1 MFTAKFVPDF
11 ADHAH
16 IDLIML
22 QSSSEKPPLRPDLS
36 FVEFVGLIALMMAMT
51 AFAVDI
57 MLPGLAQI
65 GDELGLA
72 EANDRQFIITFY
84 LVGFA
89 VGQLFFG
96 PLSDRFGR
104 KKPLY
109 AGLVIFSLG
118 AVMAAFASS
127 AAMMFAAR
135 ALQGIG
141 AAAPRVIA
149 IAIVRDRF
157 SGRQMSR
164 VMSFVIMTFIVIP
177 ILAPTA
183 GQGIMALA
191 SWRWL
196 FLVLLGAALAT
207 IVWSWLRLS
216 ETKAAGDSL
225 PLSVS
230 RIADAVRVV
239 ATTRQTAGYA
249 IGFGFLFGVLMSY
262 VGSAEQIFVDVYG
275 LGKNFPMVFGAVASA
290 MILASFINSRLV
302 VRIGM
307 RRVSHFALLAFLAV
321 CGAMALFGYPEK
333 PPLIVFCL
341 FMAAAFFLFRAH
353 RTEFQRDGHGAGRP
367 YCGDRFLVHRLLY
380 DGGGSDIRL
389 ADRAILRRHGAAF
402 DHRLHLAGAGGAG
415 IGAHHRARQAGEA
428 AARAATATA
437 LTGSRA
443 PRTIS
448 LRRSISGP
456 TATKVWGRRRVSW
469 QGGCRNRALRCPGRF
484 HRHTWRSALPADA
497 RDRWPANS
505 RAWSCRCFL
514 N

>member
-1 MFTAKFVPDF
+1 
-11 ADHAH
+11 
-16 IDLIML
+16 ML
-22 QSSSEKPPLRPDLS
+22 QSSSPKPIARSDLS

-72 EANDRQFIITFY
+72 GANDRQLIITFY

-109 AGLVIFSLG
+109 AGLVIFALG
-118 AVMAAFASS
+118 AVMAAFSTSS
-127 AAMMFAAR
+127 AMMFAAR
-135 ALQGIG
+135 ILQGVG

-157 SGRQMSR
+157 AGRQMAR
-164 VMSFVIMTFIVIP
+164 VMSFVIMTFIIIP

-183 GQGIMALA
+183 GQAIMAVA
-191 SWRWL
+191 SWRWV
-196 FLVLLGAALAT
+196 FLVLLAASLIT

-216 ETKAAGDSL
+216 ETRAAGDSL

-230 RIADAVRVV
+230 RIAGAVRVV

-275 LGKNFPMVFGAVASA
+275 LGQNFPMVFGAVSSA

-302 VRIGM
+302 VRVGM

-321 CGAMALFGYPEK
+321 CGVMALFGYPEK
-333 PPLIVFCL
+333 PPLVAFCL
-341 FMAAAFFLFRAH
+341 FMAAAFFCFGLIGPNFNAMAM
-353 RTEFQRDGHGAGRP
+353 EPVGHIAGTASSFIGF
-367 YCGDRFLVHRLLY
+367 YTT
-380 DGGGSDIRL
+380 
-389 ADRAILRRHGAAF
+389 AAGAAF
-402 DHRLHLAGAGGAG
+402 GWLIGQSFDGTVRPLTIGFTLLALAALVTVLITERGKL
-415 IGAHHRARQAGEA
+415 ARPQHVPP
-428 AARAATATA
+428 
-437 LTGSRA
+437 
-443 PRTIS
+443 PR
-448 LRRSISGP
+448 
-456 TATKVWGRRRVSW
+456 
-469 QGGCRNRALRCPGRF
+469 
-484 HRHTWRSALPADA
+484 
-497 RDRWPANS
+497 
-505 RAWSCRCFL
+505 
-514 N
+514 

>member
-1 MFTAKFVPDF
+1 VLN
-11 ADHAH
+11 AH
-16 IDLIML
+16 IGLIML
-22 QSSSEKPPLRPDLS
+22 QSSSQKPASRPDLS

-72 EANDRQFIITFY
+72 EANDRQLIITFY
-84 LVGFA
+84 LAGFA
-89 VGQLFFG
+89 LGQLFFG

-109 AGLVIFSLG
+109 AGLLIFAIG
-118 AVMAAFASS
+118 AVMAAFATS
-127 AAMMFAAR
+127 AAMMLAAR
-135 ALQGIG
+135 ILQGIG

-164 VMSFVIMTFIVIP
+164 VMSFVIMTFIIIP
-177 ILAPTA
+177 ILAPSA
-183 GQGIMALA
+183 GQAIMAVA

-196 FLVLLGAALAT
+196 FLVLLAASLVT

-216 ETKAAGDSL
+216 ETRAAGDSL

-230 RIADAVRVV
+230 RIVGAVRVV
-239 ATTRQTAGYA
+239 VTTRQTAGYA

-275 LGKNFPMVFGAVASA
+275 LGKNFPIVFGAVASA

-302 VRIGM
+302 VRVGM

-321 CGAMALFGYPEK
+321 CGVMALFGYPEK

-341 FMAAAFFLFRAH
+341 FMAAAFFCFGLIGPNFNAMAM
-353 RTEFQRDGHGAGRP
+353 EPVGNIAGTASSFIGF
-367 YCGDRFLVHRLLY
+367 YTT
-380 DGGGSDIRL
+380 
-389 ADRAILRRHGAAF
+389 A
-402 DHRLHLAGAGGAG
+402 AGATFGWL
-415 IGAHHRARQAGEA
+415 IGQSFDGSVRPLSIGFTLLALAALVTVLITERGKLARPQH
-428 AARAATATA
+428 
-437 LTGSRA
+437 A
-443 PRTIS
+443 PPPR
-448 LRRSISGP
+448 
-456 TATKVWGRRRVSW
+456 
-469 QGGCRNRALRCPGRF
+469 
-484 HRHTWRSALPADA
+484 
-497 RDRWPANS
+497 
-505 RAWSCRCFL
+505 
-514 N
+514 

>member
-1 MFTAKFVPDF
+1 M
-11 ADHAH
+11 
-16 IDLIML
+16 ML
-22 QSSSEKPPLRPDLS
+22 QSSSQKPDSRPDLS

-72 EANDRQFIITFY
+72 EANDRQLIITFY
-84 LVGFA
+84 LAGFA
-89 VGQLFFG
+89 LGQLFFG

-109 AGLVIFSLG
+109 AGLVIFAIG
-118 AVMAAFASS
+118 AVMAAFATS
-127 AAMMFAAR
+127 AAMMLAAR
-135 ALQGIG
+135 ILQGIG

-164 VMSFVIMTFIVIP
+164 VMSFVIMTFIIIP
-177 ILAPTA
+177 ILAPSV
-183 GQGIMALA
+183 GQAIMAVA

-196 FLVLLGAALAT
+196 FLVLLAASLVT

-216 ETKAAGDSL
+216 ETRAAGDSL

-230 RIADAVRVV
+230 RIAGAVRVV

-275 LGKNFPMVFGAVASA
+275 LGKNFPIVFGAVASA

-302 VRIGM
+302 VRVGM

-321 CGAMALFGYPEK
+321 CGVMALFGYPEK

-341 FMAAAFFLFRAH
+341 FMAAAFFCFGLIGPNFNAMAM
-353 RTEFQRDGHGAGRP
+353 EPVGNIAGTASSFIGF
-367 YCGDRFLVHRLLY
+367 YTT
-380 DGGGSDIRL
+380 
-389 ADRAILRRHGAAF
+389 A
-402 DHRLHLAGAGGAG
+402 AGATFGWL
-415 IGAHHRARQAGEA
+415 IGQSFD
-428 AARAATATA
+428 
-437 LTGSRA
+437 GSVR
-443 PRTIS
+443 P
-448 LRRSISGP
+448 LSIGF
-456 TATKVWGRRRVSW
+456 TLLV
-469 QGGCRNRALRCPGRF
+469 L
-484 HRHTWRSALPADA
+484 SALVTVLITERGKLA
-497 RDRWPANS
+497 RPQHAPPPR
-505 RAWSCRCFL
+505 
-514 N
+514 

>member
-1 MFTAKFVPDF
+1 MRVDSFRPARLGVSERAPASRSSTMFTAKRVPTF

-16 IDLIML
+16 IGLIML

-72 EANDRQFIITFY
+72 EANDRQLIITFY

-89 VGQLFFG
+89 LGQLFFG

-118 AVMAAFASS
+118 AVMAAFAGS

-157 SGRQMSR
+157 AGRQMSR

-225 PLSVS
+225 PLSAS

-341 FMAAAFFLFRAH
+341 FMAAAFFCFGLIGPNFNAMAM
-353 RTEFQRDGHGAGRP
+353 EPVGHIAGTASSFIGF
-367 YCGDRFLVHRLLY
+367 YTT
-380 DGGGSDIRL
+380 
-389 ADRAILRRHGAAF
+389 A
-402 DHRLHLAGAGGAG
+402 AGATFGWL
-415 IGAHHRARQAGEA
+415 IGQSFDGTVRPLTIGFTLLVLAALASVLITERGKLARPQH
-428 AARAATATA
+428 
-437 LTGSRA
+437 A
-443 PRTIS
+443 PPPPPR
-448 LRRSISGP
+448 
-456 TATKVWGRRRVSW
+456 
-469 QGGCRNRALRCPGRF
+469 
-484 HRHTWRSALPADA
+484 
-497 RDRWPANS
+497 
-505 RAWSCRCFL
+505 
-514 N
+514 

>member
-1 MFTAKFVPDF
+1 
-11 ADHAH
+11 
-16 IDLIML
+16 ML
-22 QSSSEKPPLRPDLS
+22 QSSSQKPGSRPDLS

-72 EANDRQFIITFY
+72 EANDRQLIITFY
-84 LVGFA
+84 LAGFA
-89 VGQLFFG
+89 LGQLFFG

-109 AGLVIFSLG
+109 AGLLIFAIG
-118 AVMAAFASS
+118 AVMAAFATS

-135 ALQGIG
+135 MLQGVG

-164 VMSFVIMTFIVIP
+164 VMSFVIMTFIIIP
-177 ILAPTA
+177 ILAPSV
-183 GQGIMALA
+183 GQAIMALA

-196 FLVLLGAALAT
+196 FLVLLAASLVT

-216 ETKAAGDSL
+216 ETRAAGDSL

-230 RIADAVRVV
+230 RIAGAVRVV
-239 ATTRQTAGYA
+239 VTTRQTAGYA

-275 LGKNFPMVFGAVASA
+275 LGNNFPIVFGAVASA

-302 VRIGM
+302 VRVGM

-321 CGAMALFGYPEK
+321 CGVMALFGYPEK

-341 FMAAAFFLFRAH
+341 FMAAAFFCFGLIGPNFNAMAM
-353 RTEFQRDGHGAGRP
+353 EPVGNIAGTASSFIGF
-367 YCGDRFLVHRLLY
+367 YTT
-380 DGGGSDIRL
+380 
-389 ADRAILRRHGAAF
+389 A
-402 DHRLHLAGAGGAG
+402 AGATFGWL
-415 IGAHHRARQAGEA
+415 IGQSFDGSVRPLSIGFTLLALAALVTVLITERGKLARPQHV
-428 AARAATATA
+428 
-437 LTGSRA
+437 SP
-443 PRTIS
+443 PR
-448 LRRSISGP
+448 
-456 TATKVWGRRRVSW
+456 
-469 QGGCRNRALRCPGRF
+469 
-484 HRHTWRSALPADA
+484 
-497 RDRWPANS
+497 
-505 RAWSCRCFL
+505 
-514 N
+514 